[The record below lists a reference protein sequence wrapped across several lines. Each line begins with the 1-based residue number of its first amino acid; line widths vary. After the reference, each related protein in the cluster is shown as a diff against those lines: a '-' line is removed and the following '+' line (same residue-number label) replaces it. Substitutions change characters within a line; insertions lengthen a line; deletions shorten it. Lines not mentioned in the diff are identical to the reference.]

1 MINLIK
7 SELRKTLG
15 KKSILIIWIL
25 FLGFSGLLIRNFE
38 TLDTYSDVFS
48 KIEGC
53 IPFIGLVM
61 FIVISGNYT
70 KEYESSMVGLIN
82 STKNGRKN
90 VVIAKAIANGIAL
103 SLINIS
109 AVLVMGIK
117 AFKYENFQSLDIP
130 IKQLW
135 YFENSGS
142 NITVLQM
149 YLIVIASVIVG
160 SFVFAQIGLA
170 LSSAFK
176 SATMP
181 FILGGLI
188 MGISYFGLAFV
199 PEKMVKFMALT
210 PNWMMMSQLI
220 VRNEVPIIIRILSG
234 IVAVSL
240 IILLPMIAYK
250 NFVNSKRLL

>member
-1 MINLIK
+1 MINSIK

-25 FLGFSGLLIRNFE
+25 FLWFSGLLIRDFE
-38 TLDTYSDVFS
+38 ISDTYSDVFS

-70 KEYESSMVGLIN
+70 KEYESSMIGLIN

-90 VVIAKAIANGIAL
+90 LVIAKA
-103 SLINIS
+103 
-109 AVLVMGIK
+109 
-117 AFKYENFQSLDIP
+117 
-130 IKQLW
+130 
-135 YFENSGS
+135 
-142 NITVLQM
+142 
-149 YLIVIASVIVG
+149 IASVIVG

-188 MGISYFGLAFV
+188 MGISYLGLAFV
-199 PEKMVKFMALT
+199 PEKMEKFMSLT
-210 PNWMMMSQLI
+210 PRWMMMSQLI
-220 VRNEVPIIIRILSG
+220 VRYEVPITIRTLSS